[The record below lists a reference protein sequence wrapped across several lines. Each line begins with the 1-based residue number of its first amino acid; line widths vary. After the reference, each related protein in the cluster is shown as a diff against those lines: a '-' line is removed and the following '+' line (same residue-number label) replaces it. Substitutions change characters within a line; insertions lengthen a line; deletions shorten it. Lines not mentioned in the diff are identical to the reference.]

1 MFHLREY
8 RAMADEMIDMIGEAN
23 KGQLFRAVFGRVR
36 PPGRKVRRTKK
47 LTERARPVVH
57 CLRKVLFGSTF
68 TDALEAVTDDNKERR
83 LMPTLSAITTAMLTH
98 TLRTEHY
105 SDAARNALDRIPYYS
120 AQLSG
125 KCWSD
130 VRADPVLR
138 ARTKRWIA
146 LLQELAEDRSGVPHM
161 SPTQLA
167 VAVVCAHRVA
177 AVQSVWRD
185 AEKDVEVIA
194 DSLDVDF
201 DGH

>member
-8 RAMADEMIDMIGEAN
+8 SAMADEMIDMIAEAN
-23 KGQLFRAVFGRVR
+23 QGQLFRTVFGRR
-36 PPGRKVRRTKK
+36 REAGRKIRRTKK

-57 CLRKVLFGSTF
+57 CLRRVLFGSVF
-68 TDALEAVTDDNKERR
+68 TDALEAVTDENKEQR

-98 TLRTEHY
+98 MLESEHY
-105 SDAARNALDRIPYYS
+105 SDAARNALDRIPYLS
-120 AQLSG
+120 AQLSE
-125 KCWSD
+125 KSWSD

-146 LLQELAEDRSGVPHM
+146 LLQDLAEDRSGVPHM

-185 AEKDVEVIA
+185 AEKDVDVIA

-201 DGH
+201 EGH